1 MLRRKA
7 GHPYDQVFLSVLLS
21 FSTISLEV
29 RYSLCILVV
38 SGLFV
43 SWLVFSFLSRIRF
56 LNDSYLGI
64 FEQAEHISS
73 GNVPSSAALKQ
84 LLLRNAPVVF
94 SCLVSF
100 KTKKGSR

>member
-1 MLRRKA
+1 M
-7 GHPYDQVFLSVLLS
+7 
-21 FSTISLEV
+21 EV

-64 FEQAEHISS
+64 FEQAERISS

-84 LLLRNAPVVF
+84 LLLRTAPVVF
-94 SCLVSF
+94 SCPVSF